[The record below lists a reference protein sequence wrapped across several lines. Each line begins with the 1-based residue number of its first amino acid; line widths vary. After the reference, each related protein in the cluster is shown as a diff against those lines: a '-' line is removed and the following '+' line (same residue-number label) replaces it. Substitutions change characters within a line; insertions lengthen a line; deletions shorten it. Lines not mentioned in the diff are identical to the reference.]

1 MSRGCSTPF
10 VNGPDG
16 HGHDDVFRFR
26 VQTLAVALL
35 IVSCHSSSRIREYEF
50 AGEAQGTTYSVK
62 VVTGEL
68 STSRETAIRHAI
80 GIRLEAIDRMMSA
93 YRSDSELSRF
103 NRFHETLPFKASPE
117 LIEVVQL
124 AAEVSAVSDGAF
136 DITVAPL
143 VEAWGFGPAQR
154 SKKNPPSDDELAT
167 LCADVGYAQIE
178 ASSADNTL
186 RKTRPGVQC
195 DLNGI
200 AQGYTVDKLA
210 AGLEAMGYGNYVVEL
225 GGEVK
230 AHGVNE
236 RGAPWRIGLEK
247 PLVSERSLDQVIS
260 PGNKAVS
267 TSGDYR
273 NYYESDGVRI
283 SHTIDPHTGRPIAH
297 PLAAVTVIHD
307 SCALADAYATAL
319 MVLGPGKGYAL
330 AQERG
335 LAARFITHSG
345 PDAFIEKA
353 SPAFAQYAKPAPTEG
368 RNQLEQTKPAEVVE

>member
-1 MSRGCSTPF
+1 MSQRCSTPF
-10 VNGPDG
+10 VNGPG
-16 HGHDDVFRFR
+16 VRGLDDVFRFR

-35 IVSCHSSSRIREYEF
+35 IVSCHSSSRVREYEF

-62 VVTGEL
+62 VVAGEL
-68 STSRETAIRHAI
+68 STSTENAIRQAI
-80 GIRLEAIDRMMSA
+80 GVRLGAIDRMMST
-93 YRSDSELSRF
+93 YRPDSELSRF
-103 NRFHETLPFKASPE
+103 NRFHETTPFKASPE
-117 LIEVVQL
+117 LVEVVQL
-124 AAEVSAVSDGAF
+124 AAEVSAATDGAF

-143 VEAWGFGPAQR
+143 VEAWGFGPAQGR
-154 SKKNPPSDDELAT
+154 RQSPPSDEELAD
-167 LCADVGYAQIE
+167 LCADVGYAQVE
-178 ASSADNTL
+178 ASSSDNTL
-186 RKTRPGVQC
+186 RKTQPGVQC

-230 AHGVNE
+230 AHGANE

-247 PLVSERSLDQVIS
+247 PRVSERSLDRAIS

-273 NYYESDGVRI
+273 KYYEKEGVRM

-297 PLAAVTVIHD
+297 DLAAVSVIHD

-319 MVLGPGKGYAL
+319 MVLGPDKGYAW

-353 SPAFAQYAKPAPTEG
+353 SPAFASSARPVP
-368 RNQLEQTKPAEVVE
+368 